1 MKAVLDTNVLISAY
15 LSSRGAPAEMLRRW
29 RSGEFT
35 LVLSALI
42 ILEFERVLRRPK
54 FRAYLDPGALP
65 LDELRAQA
73 EIVLPVDV
81 MAVLDD
87 PSDDVIVGTAL
98 AGGADV
104 IISGDDHLLRLD
116 IYRGIKILTPRQF
129 RDVLEMARSDLVN

>member
-15 LSSRGAPAEMLRRW
+15 LSSRGAPAEILRRW

-42 ILEFERVLRRPK
+42 FIEFERVLRRPT

-65 LDELRAQA
+65 LDELRTQA
-73 EIVLPVDV
+73 EIVFPVEV
-81 MAVLDD
+81 MTVLDD
-87 PSDDVIVGTAL
+87 PSDDAIVGTAL

-104 IISGDDHLLRLD
+104 IVSGDDRLLRLD

-129 RDVLEMARSDLVN
+129 LDVLDMAPRIV